1 MTMMMRQGWRK
12 FEKERIPEAL
22 FVEDG
27 VADAHNKL
35 VRDRS
40 VAFRTGGLAH
50 VRHHPPQN

>member
-1 MTMMMRQGWRK
+1 MDWTK
-12 FEKERIPEAL
+12 FKNERIPEAL

-50 VRHHPPQN
+50 VRHHPSQV